1 MRSAAAG
8 GDSAILDASA
18 QLRADGLLR
27 IRQRIHAGRMLSNYP
42 GGPPDLRPEEAREG
56 RETAD
61 VVVRRV
67 QNWLQKYPPGNN
79 PP

>member
-1 MRSAAAG
+1 VRSAAAG

-18 QLRADGLLR
+18 QRRADGLIR
-27 IRQRIHAGRMLSNYP
+27 NRQRIHAGRMLSDYP
-42 GGPPDLRPEEAREG
+42 GGPPDLLPEEAREG

-67 QNWLQKYPPGNN
+67 LNWLQKYPPGNN